1 MPADPLAAR
10 QARLADWLTGAAPDP
25 AALAGFDGAALL
37 RARSVLQHKRV
48 DEAMPLLSRTSALGE
63 VAREAAFAALRGAPR
78 VPRALGVADAFR
90 VARDA
95 GKDPRLASA
104 AGRDL
109 LELRSRFVASGREGP
124 RPRRGP
130 FVGRERLSDGRR
142 LWALKGPG
150 AEAPVRFFEFGGPA

>member
-1 MPADPLAAR
+1 MQADALAAR

-25 AALAGFDGAALL
+25 AALGGFDGAALH

-63 VAREAAFAALRGAPR
+63 AAREAAFEALRGAPR

-90 VARDA
+90 VARSA

-130 FVGRERLSDGRR
+130 FVGRERLPDGRR

-150 AEAPVRFFEFGGPA
+150 AEAPVRFFEFGGQA